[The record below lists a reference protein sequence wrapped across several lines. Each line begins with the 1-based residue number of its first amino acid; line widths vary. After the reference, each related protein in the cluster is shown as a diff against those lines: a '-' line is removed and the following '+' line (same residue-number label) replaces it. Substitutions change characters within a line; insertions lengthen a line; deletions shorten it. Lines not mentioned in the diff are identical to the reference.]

1 MNDLAIEIIRRKYV
15 QRQEKLKILKLA
27 GYTQTR
33 IGELAGVKGSSVSC
47 YFKGTINSR
56 KVETVVDQLI
66 SELEQS
72 QQSSAVR

>member
-15 QRQEKLKILKLA
+15 QRQEMLSILKLA

-33 IGELAGVKGSSVSC
+33 IAELAGVHAPEVSRW
-47 YFKGTINSR
+47 FRGTINSK
-56 KVETVVDQLI
+56 KVESTVAQLI